1 MTNLLF
7 PTDFSTTNT
16 AALDWVRLF
25 ARKTGA
31 TITLLH
37 VYQPMIAD
45 STLPS
50 VGDPGIGGSPGL
62 GVTASRDIEDISR
75 QRLDALAAELQAQ
88 GLLVQTEWRI
98 GSVDDEIL
106 DAARQYSADLIVMG
120 RSDLS
125 TFFDRLA
132 GSAVTDVADEA
143 VCPVLIVPTTAEGHA
158 VRPAQV
164 RTIAYAMQSRTTQ
177 NDVSTQTSSLLE
189 AFDAELKILTED
201 QLDNPPVDLIVM
213 QLYPQ
218 SGFLDGLLHPNRTSG
233 LINKSNV
240 PVLIYHQPK

>member
-7 PTDFSTTNT
+7 PTDFTTNTT

-37 VYQPMIAD
+37 VYQPMLPD
-45 STLPS
+45 STLPT
-50 VGDPGIGGSPGL
+50 VGDPGLGGNPGL
-62 GVTASRDIEDISR
+62 GITASHDLEVISR
-75 QRLDALAAELQAQ
+75 ERLSELATQLDAE
-88 GLLVQTEWRI
+88 GLSVQTEWRI
-98 GSVDDEIL
+98 GTAEDEIL

-132 GSAVTDVADEA
+132 GSAVTEVTAGA
-143 VCPVLIVPTTAEGHA
+143 VCPVLIVPSPAEGQA

-164 RTIAYAMQSRTTQ
+164 RTIAYAMQAKTTQ
-177 NDVSTQTSSLLE
+177 ADVSAQTDSLVD
-189 AFDAELKILTED
+189 AFEAELVVQTED
-201 QLDNPPVDLIVM
+201 KLDHTMADLLVM

-218 SGFLDGLLHPNRTSG
+218 SGLDSLLHPNRAAK
-233 LINKSNV
+233 LIEQSEA
-240 PVLIYHQPK
+240 PVLVYQTPK